1 MEDDYKTFE
10 LIVDE
15 LVTSLLSSDL
25 AKSEEFMRSY
35 KTLTDRMMDLFSRR
49 DSERDLKV
57 LIKLARAFGLNS
69 VSSQRLIELF
79 VKSRYRGKL

>member
-25 AKSEEFMRSY
+25 AKSEEF
-35 KTLTDRMMDLFSRR
+35 MMDLFSRR